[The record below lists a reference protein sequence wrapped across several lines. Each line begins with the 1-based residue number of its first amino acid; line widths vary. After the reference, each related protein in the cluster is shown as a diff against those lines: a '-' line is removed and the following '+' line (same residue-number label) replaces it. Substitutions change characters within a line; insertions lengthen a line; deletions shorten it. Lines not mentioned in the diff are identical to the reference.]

1 MLQTIYS
8 RIAWFAALIL
18 LQALVCSH
26 IHLGGYAIPLPYVY
40 LLCILPM
47 AAPRWVFILTG
58 FVTGLAADIMVN
70 TPGMAAASMTACG
83 LLAPMVCPLFA
94 PTDAEM
100 DEFRP
105 SAVTMKWSGFL
116 SYAALLTLAHCIL
129 FFAIEAFT
137 LSLWPEMALTCLAS
151 AALTM
156 LFITAFEMLR
166 KPHIKG

>member
-1 MLQTIYS
+1 MLQTIFS

-70 TPGMAAASMTACG
+70 TPGMAAASMTA
-83 LLAPMVCPLFA
+83 
-94 PTDAEM
+94 
-100 DEFRP
+100 
-105 SAVTMKWSGFL
+105 
-116 SYAALLTLAHCIL
+116 
-129 FFAIEAFT
+129 
-137 LSLWPEMALTCLAS
+137 
-151 AALTM
+151 
-156 LFITAFEMLR
+156 
-166 KPHIKG
+166 